1 MQTTDVIAQLPA
13 LQAAARDLRAVLLSN
28 IVLVGEAPA
37 PPGGEAPRA
46 AAVAE
51 RLAEAGLRGVSID
64 GHGNVS
70 ATLPGRAPGGRRTLL
85 VVHLDTATPA
95 AGFDIEVQEDCLI
108 GPFVGD
114 NTVAVGALV
123 TLPLLFEKAGVRP
136 ESDLLLLA
144 AARTQGR
151 GDLEGLRGFLA
162 EAGSFQAGLSIES
175 FALGRLNYTCIGLL
189 RAEVVCRLP
198 DHYDWARFGATGT
211 IIPIGEIITRLSRIP
226 LPRRPLTTVIM
237 GAVQA
242 GVTYNNVARE
252 ARLRFEVRSESAEI
266 LRDLHQQIADI
277 VEDVGAQSGVQ
288 ARLDVVA
295 RREPGG
301 LDIAHPL
308 VRRLRAIQS
317 ALTLETHLYPTTS
330 GLAAL
335 RDAGIPGVTLGLT
348 TGQRRPDLR
357 ETHRTAEVAPLV
369 TGLAQLGAAALA
381 CEAGDA
387 T

>member
-1 MQTTDVIAQLPA
+1 MQTTDIITLLPR
-13 LQAAARDLRAVLLSN
+13 LREAAAELKTVLLSN

-51 RLAEAGLRGVSID
+51 RLADTGLRGVAVD
-64 GHGNVS
+64 ERGNVS
-70 ATLPGRAPGGRRTLL
+70 ATLPGTAGNGRRTLL
-85 VVHLDTATPA
+85 AVHLDTATPS
-95 AGFDIEVQEDCLI
+95 AGCDIEVQEHCLI

-123 TLPLLFEKAGVRP
+123 TLPLLFEKAGMRP

-151 GDLEGLRGFLA
+151 GDLEGLRAFLA
-162 EAGSFQAGLSIES
+162 EAGAFQAGLSIES

-211 IIPIGEIITRLSRIP
+211 IIPIGEIITRVSRIP
-226 LPRRPLTTVIM
+226 LPRRPLTTIIM
-237 GAVQA
+237 GSVQA

-252 ARLRFEVRSESAEI
+252 ARLRFEVRSESADI
-266 LRDLHQQIADI
+266 LRDLHQQIEDV

-317 ALTLETHLYPTTS
+317 ALALDTHLYPTTS

-335 RDAGIPGVTLGLT
+335 RDAGIPGVTIGLT

-357 ETHRTAEVAPLV
+357 ETDRTAEVAPLV
-369 TGLAQLGAAALA
+369 TGLAQLGAAVLA
-381 CEAGDA
+381 CEAGDVA
-387 T
+387 